1 MYYNKKKS
9 SSQALATTISDKCL
23 TFLKPFLKQLDRTL
37 DLRLVRTLANT
48 VTSIVRHHQRS
59 TALLLSE
66 LGAYL
71 TDPEHAPA
79 GTKRLANLI
88 HSSKWN
94 AQAVEEYLLEQ
105 GRWRIG
111 KELPCSPEGRI
122 LCILDGS
129 VVEKAESRQIE
140 GLAPVISSK
149 ARRLSRPRPK
159 MGTGYYRG
167 PPGKPIVV
175 PGWHWVSV
183 LLTRWARVYERLP
196 LTLGAWYWYTK
207 PSAELFKA
215 EEDIPRQREA
225 EASWIVL
232 SRIVTAYGKEKLLH
246 VWDRGLANAKWLGP
260 VLEEGWHFVVRWKKG
275 NKLRPADALS
285 IGNAQ
290 ASQTARERDGVV
302 AWRLTMR
309 KRPWGHRQIT
319 NPRNPSQ
326 LVNVYYGA
334 VPVYLLNRDEPLW
347 LVWARLGRETKRRRG
362 GREPWRLLT
371 NEIVTTEKECWRIVE
386 AYAARWQ
393 IEQVLRYG
401 KSELG
406 IESVRV
412 KQWEVRRKLLA
423 IVSLVYAFLID
434 LLGDSTGSLLKRVLA
449 WAHRTGRQAQSAW
462 RPLYRLRLALAAL
475 WQRYTPNFQ
484 HFF

>member
-1 MYYNKKKS
+1 MYDTKKNTFSK
-9 SSQALATTISDKCL
+9 ALANSVSEKCL
-23 TFLKPFLKQLDRTL
+23 TFLHPFLKHLDRTL

-48 VTSIVRHHQRS
+48 ITAIVRHRQRS

-71 TDPEHAPA
+71 IDPEHAPA

-88 HSSKWN
+88 HSHNWQ
-94 AQAVEEYLLEQ
+94 AQAIDDYLLTEGQ
-105 GRWRIG
+105 KRIE
-111 KELPCSPEGRI
+111 KELAYSPKGRV

-129 VVEKAESRQIE
+129 VLEKAESTQAE
-140 GLAPVISSK
+140 GLTPVISSK
-149 ARRLSRPRPK
+149 ARRLERPRPK
-159 MGTGYYRG
+159 LGPGYYRG
-167 PPGKPIVV
+167 PLAGPIVV

-183 LLTRWARVYERLP
+183 LLTRWAKVSDRSP

-207 PSAELFKA
+207 PDL
-215 EEDIPRQREA
+215 EEAAVARDIPCQKQFEA
-225 EASWIVL
+225 NRVVL
-232 SRIVTAYGKEKLLH
+232 NRIVNAYGKEKLLH
-246 VWDRGLANAKWLGP
+246 VWDRWLGNGKWLSM
-260 VLEEGWHFVVRWKKG
+260 VLKEGWHFVVRWKKG
-275 NKLRPADALS
+275 NKLRPADAPTL
-285 IGNAQ
+285 GNNQ
-290 ASQTARERDGVV
+290 ASATAREKDGVK

-309 KRPWGHRQIT
+309 KRPWGHRQIA
-319 NPRNPSQ
+319 NPRNPKQ
-326 LVNVYYGA
+326 IINVYFGA
-334 VPVYLLNRDEPLW
+334 VPVALLYEDVALQ
-347 LVWARLGRETKRRRG
+347 LVWVRLGKETKRRRG
-362 GREPWRLLT
+362 GNEPWRLLT
-371 NEIVTTEKECWRIVE
+371 TEEVKTESECWRIVE

-412 KQWEVRRKLLA
+412 KKWEVRRKLLA
-423 IVSLVYAFLID
+423 LVSLAYAFLIN

-462 RPLYRLRLALAAL
+462 RPIYRLRIALSAL

-484 HFF
+484 FLL